1 MIGSKKD
8 KEAGR
13 AVFMSSVFGLSN
25 IMAVIATFLATPFV
39 FDLSIDWIE
48 AFTGAHYGWEAAKW
62 VGVPWAVVIAIT
74 VFFMSRATV
83 GVAITLGGLAIAARL
98 L

>member
-13 AVFMSSVFGLSN
+13 AVFMSSVTGLSN

-48 AFTGAHYGWEAAKW
+48 TFTMQHYGRDVAEW
-62 VGVPWAVVIAIT
+62 VFIPWALVIGIT